1 MQFGL
6 TFWPRKRFRNAKTI
20 KTHHITRFQ
29 LLKKW
34 ASSLTKYLILRI
46 TFISKHTLVLYLNEI
61 EKRKRFLT
69 LLRGR
74 WSWRTRTDSL
84 RLATKRAFAGEVAAE
99 TRNGDFWAKWKKPVF
114 RVRELVFVGFLILL
128 YENVIQVDEE
138 QFSAIFIL
146 LFFSFF
152 KRFNNSLISFRVSTF
167 DQRLWK
173 PDSGEQREIRARVMH
188 AIVFTWE
195 SRGFLFYL
203 FFS

>member
-34 ASSLTKYLILRI
+34 PSSLTKYLILRI
-46 TFISKHTLVLYLNEI
+46 TFIAKHTLVLYLNEI
-61 EKRKRFLT
+61 ENKKKEKRFLT

-114 RVRELVFVGFLILL
+114 SVRELVFVGFLILL

-146 LFFSFF
+146 LFFPFLKDIIILLSHFEF
-152 KRFNNSLISFRVSTF
+152 PLSTKDF
-167 DQRLWK
+167 GSRT
-173 PDSGEQREIRARVMH
+173 RES
-188 AIVFTWE
+188 WE
-195 SRGFLFYL
+195 R
-203 FFS
+203 